1 MERLKSLRN
10 KKRLT
15 QEGLAIVM
23 HTSQSAISY
32 YESGE
37 RFPDA
42 DLLSRCADYFHCS
55 TDYLLERTDV
65 KTPVDELV
73 LQNLNAEEAELVKDF
88 RNLSFEKKN
97 RLIGFLEALKE
108 G

>member
-1 MERLKSLRN
+1 MDRLKSLRN

-15 QEGLAIVM
+15 QEGLAIVL

-42 DLLSRCADYFHCS
+42 DLLNRCADYFHCS

-73 LQNLNAEEAELVKDF
+73 LHHLSAEEAELVKNF
-88 RNLSFEKKN
+88 
-97 RLIGFLEALKE
+97 
-108 G
+108 

>member
-1 MERLKSLRN
+1 MKRLKELRD
-10 KKRLT
+10 KKYLT
-15 QEGLAIVM
+15 QEGLAIIL
-23 HTSQSAISY
+23 HSSQSSVSN
-32 YESGE
+32 YESGF
-37 RFPDA
+37 RLPDV
-42 DLLSRCADYFHCS
+42 DVLNKCADYFHCS